1 MSLDCFVPID
11 MMMSLNVLI
20 VDDDPIFVM
29 MHKLKVKMS
38 SIADNPQIHHNG
50 KSALES
56 IVGNKEDDASF
67 LIFLDINMPVMNGW
81 DLLNALQVSPISDK
95 VFVALVTS
103 SVDKMDKERASRYPQ
118 VIGFYE
124 KALNVETCIEI
135 KTNPA
140 IAHFFVDNNTI
151 N

>member
-1 MSLDCFVPID
+1 MVGDYINPID

-81 DLLNALQVSPISDK
+81 DLLNALQVSPLSDK

-140 IAHFFVDNNTI
+140 IAHFFNENSTM

>member
-1 MSLDCFVPID
+1 

-140 IAHFFVDNNTI
+140 IAHFFVDNSTI

>member
-1 MSLDCFVPID
+1 MAVDCFVPID

-56 IVGNKEDDASF
+56 IINNKDEDASS

-81 DLLNALQVSPISDK
+81 DLLNALQVSPISNK
-95 VFVALVTS
+95 VFVAMVTS
-103 SVDKMDKERASRYPQ
+103 SIDNRDRERAKRYPQ

-124 KALNVETCIEI
+124 KALNENTCFQI
-135 KTNPA
+135 KANPS
-140 IAHFFVDNNTI
+140 IARFFDNNI
-151 N
+151 LN

>member
-1 MSLDCFVPID
+1 MPID

-38 SIADNPQIHHNG
+38 SIADNPQTHHNG

-56 IVGNKEDDASF
+56 IVGNTEGDASF
-67 LIFLDINMPVMNGW
+67 LIFLDINMPIMNGW
-81 DLLNALQVSPISDK
+81 DLLNALQVSPLSDK

-103 SVDKMDKERASRYPQ
+103 SIDKMDRERASRYPQ

-124 KALNVETCIEI
+124 KALNVETCIQI

-140 IAHFFVDNNTI
+140 IAHFFVENSTMN
-151 N
+151 

>member
-140 IAHFFVDNNTI
+140 IAHFFVDNSTI

>member
-1 MSLDCFVPID
+1 MTADSLMAID
-11 MMMSLNVLI
+11 MANLNVLI

-38 SIADNPQIHHNG
+38 SIADNPQTHHNG

-56 IVGNKEDDASF
+56 IIGNNEEDASY
-67 LIFLDINMPVMNGW
+67 LIFLDINMPVMSGW
-81 DLLNALQVSPISDK
+81 DLLNALQVSPLATK

-103 SVDKMDKERASRYPQ
+103 SVDKRDRERAKRYPQ

-124 KALNVETCIEI
+124 KALNADTCFEI

-140 IAHFFVDNNTI
+140 IAHFFANDGTFN
-151 N
+151 